1 MRVLLDERVP
11 RKIRSE
17 RPSHDVQTVA
27 EMGWGGTKNGA
38 LLRRAASEF
47 AVLLTVDQGIPYQQN
62 IGGLSLAL
70 VIIEA
75 PSNDS
80 NDLRPRMPEVVRVRE
95 TIQPGQGVQVAS
107 RHALIAH
114 LPIPSR
120 RFLSAA

>member
-27 EMGWGGTKNGA
+27 EMGWGVTKNGA

-62 IGGLSLAL
+62 IEGLSLAL
-70 VIIEA
+70 VIIKT
-75 PSNDS
+75 PSSDI
-80 NDLRPRMPEVVRVRE
+80 NDLRPKMSEVLRVLE
-95 TIQPGQGVQVAS
+95 TVQPGQVVQVA
-107 RHALIAH
+107 
-114 LPIPSR
+114 
-120 RFLSAA
+120 